1 MNSQAEPLDGPYF
14 QRRPRCGWQA
24 RAAAAAEEE
33 RALAAL
39 RQDLDARER
48 DLHRQAAE
56 HAAAGAAAQ
65 VRLGFECVSA
75 GFECVHTGRSH
86 GWVRR
91 WPLCQVRPF
100 FH

>member
-1 MNSQAEPLDGPYF
+1 MGRFCFWSNQAEPLGGPYF
-14 QRRPRCGWQA
+14 QRRPWCGWQA

-33 RALAAL
+33 RVLAAL
-39 RQDLDARER
+39 RQGLDARER

-65 VRLGFECVSA
+65 VRPGFMCL
-75 GFECVHTGRSH
+75 HTGRSH

-91 WPLCQVRPF
+91 WPFCQARPF
-100 FH
+100 FY